1 MYSDYFYELRKVVGE
16 DKVPFHSTVSKYPLI
31 LCLALA
37 ACGGGGGGGS
47 APPSGGG
54 GTTPPPPTTVTKNF
68 TVTVSEIDVS
78 QTSTGESVVVDAS
91 SVSASGTVEVS
102 Q

>member
-1 MYSDYFYELRKVVGE
+1 MLLMNRMNQICGALFL
-16 DKVPFHSTVSKYPLI
+16 STAV
-31 LCLALA
+31 A
-37 ACGGGGGGGS
+37 ACGGGGGGSS

-54 GTTPPPPTTVTKNF
+54 GTLPPPPTTVTKNF

-91 SVSASGTVEVS
+91 SVSASGTVELN

>member
-1 MYSDYFYELRKVVGE
+1 MMF
-16 DKVPFHSTVSKYPLI
+16 LI
-31 LCLALA
+31 NQIKQICGALFLSSALA
-37 ACGGGGGGGS
+37 ACGGGGGGGGS

-54 GTTPPPPTTVTKNF
+54 GATPPPPTTVTKNF
-68 TVTVSEIDVS
+68 TVSVSEIDVS

-91 SVSASGTVEVS
+91 SVSASGTVEVT